1 MPEDPN
7 AAGGSTGEPATPE
20 AASSPQSDQELLSS
34 LEPGKEQAPDPN
46 AEVWE
51 RFRKGEIDLSKAPD
65 DVRTKVEA
73 PFLSISG
80 KKVQEAEQQRQLY
93 ESIIQR
99 LTQGNGNGQQQ
110 QQPTVDQRALLMEK
124 IQEGDLSSVDKLVE
138 EIVNQRVGPQ
148 MATLSRENAVKAA
161 VGFMPELPQYEAQVA
176 SEIQQDPE
184 LLYLATVND
193 NRFAP
198 KILAGLG
205 WRADA
210 LKNRAELAKL
220 KADQGAAIKAGIAAE
235 LARIKGLPS
244 STSQAGKAP
253 TAYPSEKPMTYE
265 EIREQAWK
273 DAGGN

>member
-7 AAGGSTGEPATPE
+7 AAGGTDGGTATAE
-20 AASSPQSDQELLSS
+20 AVSSPQSDQELLSS

-51 RFRKGEIDLSKAPD
+51 RFRKGEIDLSLAPE
-65 DVRTKVEA
+65 DVRAKAEA

-80 KKVQEAEQQRQLY
+80 KKVQEAEQQRHLY
-93 ESIIQR
+93 ESIIQK

-110 QQPTVDQRALLMEK
+110 EPTVDQRALLMEK
-124 IQEGDLSSVDKLVE
+124 INEGDLSSVDKLVE

-161 VGFMPELPQYEAQVA
+161 VGFMPELPKYEAQVA

-205 WRADA
+205 WRANA
-210 LKNRAELAKL
+210 LELRAENAKL
-220 KADQGAAIKAGIAAE
+220 KADQQAAIKAGVAAE

-265 EIREQAWK
+265 EIREQAWR
-273 DAGGN
+273 DAGGS